1 MTDQPPLTKREQQ
14 VAEQLATGASNQQI
28 AARLVISEDTVKSHV
43 KQILRKLAV
52 SNRAEAALRLRGT
65 DLPGLREDVL
75 APIRALLD
83 AAPYRQDCQFNIA
96 GVGRRVLIDVE
107 ELRRALQ
114 QAAA

>member
-1 MTDQPPLTKREQQ
+1 MTNGPGLTRREQQ
-14 VAEQLATGASNQQI
+14 VAEQLATGASNQQL
-28 AARLVISEDTVKSHV
+28 ARQLAISEDTVKSHV
-43 KQILRKLAV
+43 KQILRKLGV
-52 SNRAEAALRLRGT
+52 SNRAEAAVALRGT

-107 ELRRALQ
+107 ELRRAVEE
-114 QAAA
+114 AAA